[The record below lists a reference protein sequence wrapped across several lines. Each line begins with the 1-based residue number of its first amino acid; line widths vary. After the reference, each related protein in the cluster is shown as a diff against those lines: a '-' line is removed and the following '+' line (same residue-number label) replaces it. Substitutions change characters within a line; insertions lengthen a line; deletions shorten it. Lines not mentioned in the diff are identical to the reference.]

1 MVDNNLF
8 IQLNQ
13 EKFNIILD
21 YQKFNN
27 QCHEV
32 NMLLAKHR
40 YFLRVL
46 ESRNKFRHLAL
57 KNLNKQNIIR
67 QLSSCINKKYNG
79 FHVISIE
86 YSKKLRKKFKPI
98 DIIYKPVKL
107 PEKKISVA
115 TPKVYQNRTEILA
128 ETQRKLSHG
137 FAFECYYCRKY
148 FVRAEKQKRHVE
160 NCSGVPRIIYNFSNK
175 NLITFEDNFKSEG
188 DMPMAMYF
196 DFETTAPTDNFFN
209 PKQKK
214 MFFMSH
220 VLIVAFHLH
229 LNLRKIIVQRS
240 YRHSLEQL
248 IMIDYLTND
257 QMSFIDVT
265 LVKQL
270 KDIAQEVSRRKCKN
284 AWGQMFTI
292 ETALTK
298 KTLVEWFNNKIKSQH
313 LELDLLEKKINM
325 KESTQ

>member
-1 MVDNNLF
+1 M
-8 IQLNQ
+8 
-13 EKFNIILD
+13 
-21 YQKFNN
+21 
-27 QCHEV
+27 
-32 NMLLAKHR
+32 
-40 YFLRVL
+40 
-46 ESRNKFRHLAL
+46 
-57 KNLNKQNIIR
+57 
-67 QLSSCINKKYNG
+67 
-79 FHVISIE
+79 IE

-98 DIIYKPVKL
+98 DVIYKPVKL
-107 PEKKISVA
+107 PEKKISVT
-115 TPKVYQNRTEILA
+115 TPKVYENRTEILA
-128 ETQRKLSHG
+128 ETQKKLSHG

-148 FVRAEKQKRHVE
+148 FVRADKQKRHIE
-160 NCSGVPRIIYNFSNK
+160 NCSGVPRIIYNFNNK

-196 DFETTAPTDNFFN
+196 DFETTAPTDNCFN

-214 MFFMSH
+214 MFVMSH

-270 KDIAQEVSRRKCKN
+270 NDIAQEVSQRKCKN
-284 AWGQMFTI
+284 A
-292 ETALTK
+292 
-298 KTLVEWFNNKIKSQH
+298 
-313 LELDLLEKKINM
+313 
-325 KESTQ
+325 